1 MSQKCCDFLL
11 RLVGLDAL
19 TAILSGAPRK
29 EPARSAPSDAKP
41 IPPLEALLLYPRAKL
56 A

>member
-1 MSQKCCDFLL
+1 MSQQCCDFLL
-11 RLVGLDAL
+11 RPVGLDAM
-19 TAILSGAPRK
+19 TAILSGALGK
-29 EPARSAPSDAKP
+29 EPASPAPSDAKP